1 MTTANLPTTTPAPLP
16 KALVNIEGMRCA
28 GCVAAVEKH
37 LLATP
42 GVVSASVNL
51 LTAMAVVE
59 HQPELAPIDIIQ
71 RLADKGFSSRLRD
84 LQEVVIPSQS
94 EASQPVN
101 QLIIALV
108 LLALSIAGHIGQAT
122 TLPHHQHGNTLA
134 SVWWHLS
141 LATVSLLGPG
151 RFILVDGWQSLRNGH
166 PNMNS
171 LVGMGVST
179 AYFTSVLALIFPQLM
194 WECFFDEPVMLVG
207 AMLLGRSLEA
217 YARKSAAKDFDRL
230 LALQPPT
237 AHLLVGD
244 QLIEV
249 PVSQLQVGDWI
260 KVLPGETVPAD
271 GHIRQGSSGIDESLL
286 TGESQPVSRQVGD
299 AVTAGTN
306 NHTAALDITVDRVGT
321 ETLLSRMVE
330 VITNAQARKVP
341 LQQLADSVAGY
352 FAYFVMGLAF
362 LTVSGWYL
370 VSHWLAIEMPLIT
383 SLKMGIAVL
392 AIACPCALG
401 LATPTAIL
409 VGTGI
414 GAQRGLLI
422 KGGDVLE
429 KLRTIKTVVFD
440 KTGTLTV
447 GKPKVTQV
455 QLLLPESEVWPLAAM
470 AAAGTNH
477 PVAKAVLAHATSLG
491 YAAEQSIDSETVP
504 GLGTVARS
512 ASGHKVLLGSA
523 LWLQEQGIKV
533 VEEDPHPL
541 TPLLLCF
548 HGRETRPEQSA
559 SLKTEEGD
567 PEHKAKSLVP
577 SPFLEKSWGEGLST
591 YPSLNS
597 GSKELRQDVTLVYVS
612 IDSQLAGVI
621 GLVDPLR
628 ADAVDTVSSL
638 QQQGLEVVLLTGDRP
653 IVAHKIAAELGI
665 TKVFADI
672 RPTQKA
678 EILAEL
684 QKNGAVAMVGDG
696 LNDAPALAVA
706 DVGMAI
712 GDGTGVAIDTAD
724 VVLMAD
730 KLAGVKTAIN
740 LGKATGR
747 KIRQNLF
754 WAVVYNCLGI
764 PVAAG
769 LLYPWHLTL
778 DPAAAGACMAMS
790 SVSVVLNSIG
800 LRWTFH
806 K

>member
-1 MTTANLPTTTPAPLP
+1 MTTVNLLATKPAPLQ

-59 HQPELAPIDIIQ
+59 HQPELAPIDLTQ
-71 RLADKGFSSRLRD
+71 RLTAKGFPSRLRD
-84 LQEVVIPSQS
+84 LQEIAIPQQTDH
-94 EASQPVN
+94 SQPIN
-101 QLIIALV
+101 QLLIALG
-108 LLALSIAGHIGQAT
+108 LLALSIAGHIGQST
-122 TLPHHQHGNTLA
+122 TLPHHQHGNTLS

-141 LATVSLLGPG
+141 IATIALLGPG

-166 PNMNS
+166 PNMHS

-179 AYFTSVLALIFPQLM
+179 AYLTSLLALIFPQLM

-207 AMLLGRSLEA
+207 AMLLGRSLES

-244 QLIEV
+244 QSIEV

-271 GHIRQGSSGIDESLL
+271 GHIRLGTSSIDESLL

-299 AVTAGTN
+299 MVTAGTN
-306 NHTAALDITVDRVGT
+306 NHTAALDITVDRVGA
-321 ETLLSRMVE
+321 ETLLSRMVA
-330 VITNAQARKVP
+330 VVTNAQARKVP
-341 LQQLADSVAGY
+341 LQQIADSVAGY
-352 FAYFVMGLAF
+352 FAYIVMGLAF

-370 VSHWLAIEMPLIT
+370 ASHWLSIDMPLLT

-447 GKPKVTQV
+447 GKPQVTKA
-455 QLLLPESEVWPLAAM
+455 QLLLPESEFWPLAAM

-477 PVAKAVLAHATSLG
+477 PVAKAILAHAISLG
-491 YAAEQSIDSETVP
+491 YLGVQAIDSETVP

-512 ASGHKVLLGSA
+512 ASGRKVLLGSA
-523 LWLQEQGIKV
+523 LWLQEQGIEV
-533 VEEDPHPL
+533 IEDL
-541 TPLLLCF
+541 
-548 HGRETRPEQSA
+548 Q
-559 SLKTEEGD
+559 
-567 PEHKAKSLVP
+567 
-577 SPFLEKSWGEGLST
+577 
-591 YPSLNS
+591 
-597 GSKELRQDVTLVYVS
+597 QDTTLVYVS

-621 GLVDPLR
+621 GFVDPLR

-638 QQQGLEVVLLTGDRP
+638 QRQGLEVVLLTGDRS

-672 RPTQKA
+672 RPTKKA
-678 EILAEL
+678 EIIAEL
-684 QKNGAVAMVGDG
+684 QTNGSVAMVGDG
-696 LNDAPALAVA
+696 LNDAPALAVS

-724 VVLMAD
+724 VVLMID
-730 KLAGVKTAIN
+730 KLAGVKTAID
-740 LGKATGR
+740 LGKATGS

-764 PVAAG
+764 PIAAG
-769 LLYPWHLTL
+769 LLYPWHITL

-790 SVSVVLNSIG
+790 SVSVVLNSIC
-800 LRWTFH
+800 LRWTFR

>member
-1 MTTANLPTTTPAPLP
+1 MTTANLPNTTPATLQ

-59 HQPELAPIDIIQ
+59 HQPELAPIDLTQ
-71 RLADKGFSSRLRD
+71 RLTEKGFPSHLRD
-84 LQEVVIPSQS
+84 LQEVVIPSS
-94 EASQPVN
+94 TTDSQPIN
-101 QLIIALV
+101 QLLIALG
-108 LLALSIAGHIGQAT
+108 LLALSIAGHIGQST

-141 LATVSLLGPG
+141 LATIALLGPG

-166 PNMNS
+166 PNMHS

-179 AYFTSVLALIFPQLM
+179 AYLTSVLALIFPQLM

-217 YARKSAAKDFDRL
+217 YARKSAAKDFDQL

-244 QLIEV
+244 QSIEV

-299 AVTAGTN
+299 VVTAGTN
-306 NHTAALDITVDRVGT
+306 NHTAALDITVDRVGA

-352 FAYFVMGLAF
+352 FAYIVMGLAF
-362 LTVSGWYL
+362 LTISGWY
-370 VSHWLAIEMPLIT
+370 VASHWLAIDMPLLT

-440 KTGTLTV
+440 KTGTLTI
-447 GKPKVTQV
+447 GKPQVTEV
-455 QLLLPESEVWPLAAM
+455 QLFLTASEVWPLAAM

-477 PVAKAVLAHATSLG
+477 PVAKAILAHANSLG
-491 YAAEQSIDSETVP
+491 YSAAQAIDSETVP

-512 ASGHKVLLGSA
+512 VSGQKVLLGSA
-523 LWLQEQGIKV
+523 LWLQEQGIEV
-533 VEEDPHPL
+533 AEEDP
-541 TPLLLCF
+541 
-548 HGRETRPEQSA
+548 Q
-559 SLKTEEGD
+559 
-567 PEHKAKSLVP
+567 
-577 SPFLEKSWGEGLST
+577 
-591 YPSLNS
+591 
-597 GSKELRQDVTLVYVS
+597 QDMTLVYVS

-628 ADAVDTVSSL
+628 ADAADTVSSL
-638 QQQGLEVVLLTGDRP
+638 QQEGLEVVLLTGDRS
-653 IVAHKIAAELGI
+653 IVAHRIAAELGI

-678 EILAEL
+678 EILTEL
-684 QKNGAVAMVGDG
+684 QKNGSVAMVGDG

-724 VVLMAD
+724 VVLMVD
-730 KLAGVKTAIN
+730 KLAGVKTAID

-764 PVAAG
+764 PIAAG
-769 LLYPWHLTL
+769 LLYPWHITL
-778 DPAAAGACMAMS
+778 DPAAAGAFMAMS

-800 LRWTFH
+800 LRWTFR

>member
-1 MTTANLPTTTPAPLP
+1 MTTANLPTATPATLQ

-59 HQPELAPIDIIQ
+59 HQPELALIDLTQ
-71 RLADKGFSSRLRD
+71 HLTGKGFPSRIRD
-84 LQEVVIPSQS
+84 LQEIVIPKQTDD
-94 EASQPVN
+94 SQPTN
-101 QLIIALV
+101 QLLIALG
-108 LLALSIAGHIGQAT
+108 LLVLSIAGHIGQAT

-134 SVWWHLS
+134 SVWWHMS
-141 LATVSLLGPG
+141 LATIALLGPG

-166 PNMNS
+166 PNMHS

-179 AYFTSVLALIFPQLM
+179 AYLTSMLALIFPQLM

-207 AMLLGRSLEA
+207 AMLLGRSLES

-230 LALQPPT
+230 LALQPAT
-237 AHLLVGD
+237 AHLLVGEK
-244 QLIEV
+244 LIEV
-249 PVSQLQVGDWI
+249 PVSQLQIGDWI
-260 KVLPGETVPAD
+260 KVLPGEIVPAD
-271 GHIRQGSSGIDESLL
+271 GHIRQGTSNIDESLL

-299 AVTAGTN
+299 PVTAGTS
-306 NHTAALDITVDRVGT
+306 NHTAPLDITVDRVGS
-321 ETLLSRMVE
+321 ETLLSRMVA
-330 VITNAQARKVP
+330 VVTDAQARKVP
-341 LQQLADSVAGY
+341 LQQIADSVAGY
-352 FAYFVMGLAF
+352 FAYIVMSLAF

-370 VSHWLAIEMPLIT
+370 ASHWLAMDMPLLT
-383 SLKMGIAVL
+383 NLKMGIAVL

-440 KTGTLTV
+440 KTGTLTI

-455 QLLLPESEVWPLAAM
+455 QLLLPASEVWPLAAM

-477 PVAKAVLAHATSLG
+477 PVAKAVLAYASSLG
-491 YAAEQSIDSETVP
+491 YAAEAAIDSETVP
-504 GLGTVARS
+504 GLGTIARS

-523 LWLQEQGIKV
+523 LWLQEQEIDV
-533 VEEDPHPL
+533 IEDP
-541 TPLLLCF
+541 
-548 HGRETRPEQSA
+548 Q
-559 SLKTEEGD
+559 
-567 PEHKAKSLVP
+567 
-577 SPFLEKSWGEGLST
+577 
-591 YPSLNS
+591 
-597 GSKELRQDVTLVYVS
+597 QDVTLVYVS
-612 IDSQLAGVI
+612 IDSKLAGVI
-621 GLVDPLR
+621 GVVDPLR
-628 ADAVDTVSSL
+628 IDAADTVSSL
-638 QQQGLEVVLLTGDRP
+638 QQQGLEVVLLTGDRS
-653 IVAHKIAAELGI
+653 IVAHQIAAELGI
-665 TKVFADI
+665 TKVFADV

-678 EILAEL
+678 EILTEL
-684 QKNGAVAMVGDG
+684 QKTGSVAMVGDG
-696 LNDAPALAVA
+696 LNDTPALAVA

-724 VVLMAD
+724 VVLMVD
-730 KLAGVKTAIN
+730 KLTGVKTAID

-754 WAVVYNCLGI
+754 WAVIYNCLGI
-764 PVAAG
+764 PIAAG
-769 LLYPWHLTL
+769 LLYPWHITL

-800 LRWTFH
+800 LRWTFRN
-806 K
+806 

>member
-1 MTTANLPTTTPAPLP
+1 MTTANLLTTKPAPLQ
-16 KALVNIEGMRCA
+16 KALVSIEGMRCA

-59 HQPELAPIDIIQ
+59 HQPELAPIDLTQ
-71 RLADKGFSSRLRD
+71 RLTDKGFPSRLRD
-84 LQEVVIPSQS
+84 LQETTVPQQTND
-94 EASQPVN
+94 SQPVT
-101 QLIIALV
+101 QLLIALG
-108 LLALSIAGHIGQAT
+108 LLALSIAGHIGQSAN
-122 TLPHHQHGNTLA
+122 LPHHQHGNTLT

-141 LATVSLLGPG
+141 LATIALLGPG

-166 PNMNS
+166 PNMHS

-179 AYFTSVLALIFPQLM
+179 AYLTSVLALIFPQLM

-244 QLIEV
+244 QSIEV

-299 AVTAGTN
+299 MVTAGTN
-306 NHTAALDITVDRVGT
+306 NHTAALDITVDRVGA
-321 ETLLSRMVE
+321 ETLLSRMVA
-330 VITNAQARKVP
+330 VVTNAQTRKVP
-341 LQQLADSVAGY
+341 LQQIADSVAGY
-352 FAYFVMGLAF
+352 FAYIVMGLAF
-362 LTVSGWYL
+362 LTVSGWY
-370 VSHWLAIEMPLIT
+370 VASHWLSIDMPLLT

-440 KTGTLTV
+440 KTGTLTI
-447 GKPKVTQV
+447 GKPQVTKV
-455 QLLLPESEVWPLAAM
+455 QLLFPDSEVWPLAAM

-477 PVAKAVLAHATSLG
+477 PVAKAILAYATSLG
-491 YAAEQSIDSETVP
+491 YSAAPAIDSETVP

-512 ASGHKVLLGSA
+512 TSGHKVLLGNA
-523 LWLQEQGIKV
+523 LWLQEQGIEV
-533 VEEDPHPL
+533 IEEDPHP
-541 TPLLLCF
+541 P
-548 HGRETRPEQSA
+548 A
-559 SLKTEEGD
+559 
-567 PEHKAKSLVP
+567 P
-577 SPFLEKSWGEGLST
+577 SPTLGEGWGEGLFMYS
-591 YPSLNS
+591 S
-597 GSKELRQDVTLVYVS
+597 LVYVS

-621 GLVDPLR
+621 GLLDPLR
-628 ADAVDTVSSL
+628 ADAADTVSSL
-638 QQQGLEVVLLTGDRP
+638 QQQGLEVVLLTGDRS
-653 IVAHKIAAELGI
+653 IVAHRIAAELGI

-678 EILAEL
+678 EILTEL
-684 QKNGAVAMVGDG
+684 QKTGSVAMVGDG
-696 LNDAPALAVA
+696 LNDTPALAVA

-724 VVLMAD
+724 VVLMVD
-730 KLAGVKTAIN
+730 KLAGVKTAID
-740 LGKATGR
+740 LGQATGR

-764 PVAAG
+764 PIAAG
-769 LLYPWHLTL
+769 LLYPWHITL

-790 SVSVVLNSIG
+790 SVSVVLNSIS
-800 LRWTFH
+800 LRWTFR

>member
-1 MTTANLPTTTPAPLP
+1 MTTANLIDTNAPLQ

-42 GVVSASVNL
+42 GVISASVNL

-59 HQPELAPIDIIQ
+59 HQPELTLIDLTQ
-71 RLADKGFSSRLRD
+71 RLTDKGFPSRLRD
-84 LQEVVIPSQS
+84 LS
-94 EASQPVN
+94 EIVTPQQPDHSQPIN
-101 QLIIALV
+101 QLLIALG
-108 LLALSIAGHIGQAT
+108 LLVLSIAGHLGQSA
-122 TLPHHQHGNTLA
+122 TLPHHQHGNTFA

-141 LATVSLLGPG
+141 LATIALLGPG

-166 PNMNS
+166 PNMHS

-179 AYFTSVLALIFPQLM
+179 AYLTSLLALIFPQLM

-237 AHLLVGD
+237 AHLLVGNRSID
-244 QLIEV
+244 V

-299 AVTAGTN
+299 SVTAGTN
-306 NHTAALDITVDRVGT
+306 NHTSALDITVDRVGA
-321 ETLLSRMVE
+321 ETLLSRMVAMT
-330 VITNAQARKVP
+330 TNAQARKVP
-341 LQQLADSVAGY
+341 LQKIADSVAGY
-352 FAYFVMGLAF
+352 FAFVVIGLAF
-362 LTVSGWYL
+362 LVVSGWY
-370 VSHWLAIEMPLIT
+370 VASQWFAIEMPLLT

-440 KTGTLTV
+440 KTGTLTI
-447 GKPKVTQV
+447 GKPLVTKV
-455 QLLLPESEVWPLAAM
+455 QLFLPASEVWPLAAM

-477 PVAKAVLAHATSLG
+477 PIAQAILAYADSLG
-491 YAAEQSIDSETVP
+491 YQAEQAIDSETVP

-523 LWLQEQGIKV
+523 LWLQEQEIEV
-533 VEEDPHPL
+533 IEDL
-541 TPLLLCF
+541 
-548 HGRETRPEQSA
+548 Q
-559 SLKTEEGD
+559 
-567 PEHKAKSLVP
+567 
-577 SPFLEKSWGEGLST
+577 
-591 YPSLNS
+591 
-597 GSKELRQDVTLVYVS
+597 QDTTLVYIS
-612 IDSQLAGVI
+612 IDSQLAGSI

-628 ADAVDTVSSL
+628 ADAADTVSSL
-638 QQQGLEVVLLTGDRP
+638 QQQGLEVVLLTGDRS

-672 RPTQKA
+672 RPTHKA
-678 EILAEL
+678 EILTEL

-724 VVLMAD
+724 VVLMVA
-730 KLAGVKTAIN
+730 KLAGVQTAID

-754 WAVVYNCLGI
+754 WAIIYNCLGI

-769 LLYPWHLTL
+769 LLYPWHITL

-790 SVSVVLNSIG
+790 SVSVVLNSIS
-800 LRWTFH
+800 LRWSNI
-806 K
+806 

>member
-1 MTTANLPTTTPAPLP
+1 MTTANLPTATPATLQ

-59 HQPELAPIDIIQ
+59 HQPELALIDLTQ
-71 RLADKGFSSRLRD
+71 HLTDKGFPSRIRD
-84 LQEVVIPSQS
+84 LQEIVIPRQ
-94 EASQPVN
+94 ANDSQPTY
-101 QLIIALV
+101 QLLIALG
-108 LLALSIAGHIGQAT
+108 LLVLSITGHIGQAT

-134 SVWWHLS
+134 SVWWHMS
-141 LATVSLLGPG
+141 LATIALLGPG

-166 PNMNS
+166 PNMHS

-179 AYFTSVLALIFPQLM
+179 AYGTSMLALIFPQLM

-207 AMLLGRSLEA
+207 AMLLGRSLES

-237 AHLLVGD
+237 AHLLVGEK
-244 QLIEV
+244 LIEV

-271 GHIRQGSSGIDESLL
+271 GHIRQGTSSIDESLL

-299 AVTAGTN
+299 TVTAGTS
-306 NHTAALDITVDRVGT
+306 NHTAPLDITVDRVGA
-321 ETLLSRMVE
+321 ETLLSRMVA
-330 VITNAQARKVP
+330 VVTDAQARKVP
-341 LQQLADSVAGY
+341 LQQIADSVAGY
-352 FAYFVMGLAF
+352 FAYIVMGLAF
-362 LTVSGWYL
+362 LTVSGWY
-370 VSHWLAIEMPLIT
+370 VTSHWLTINMPLLT

-440 KTGTLTV
+440 KTGTLTI
-447 GKPKVTQV
+447 GKPKVTKV
-455 QLLLPESEVWPLAAM
+455 QLLLPATEVWPLAAM

-477 PVAKAVLAHATSLG
+477 PIARTVLAHAIGLG
-491 YAAEQSIDSETVP
+491 YSVEQSIDSETVP
-504 GLGTVARS
+504 GLGTIARS

-523 LWLQEQGIKV
+523 LWLQEQGIDV
-533 VEEDPHPL
+533 IEDP
-541 TPLLLCF
+541 
-548 HGRETRPEQSA
+548 Q
-559 SLKTEEGD
+559 
-567 PEHKAKSLVP
+567 
-577 SPFLEKSWGEGLST
+577 
-591 YPSLNS
+591 
-597 GSKELRQDVTLVYVS
+597 QDVTLVYIS
-612 IDSQLAGVI
+612 IDSKLAGVI
-621 GLVDPLR
+621 GVVDPLR
-628 ADAVDTVSSL
+628 IDAADTVRSL
-638 QQQGLEVVLLTGDRP
+638 QQQGLEVVLLTGDRS

-678 EILAEL
+678 EILTEL
-684 QKNGAVAMVGDG
+684 QKTGSVAMVGDG

-724 VVLMAD
+724 VVLMVD
-730 KLAGVKTAIN
+730 KLAGVKTAID

-754 WAVVYNCLGI
+754 WAVIYNCLGI
-764 PVAAG
+764 PIAAG
-769 LLYPWHLTL
+769 LLYPWHITL

-800 LRWTFH
+800 LRWTFRN
-806 K
+806 

>member
-1 MTTANLPTTTPAPLP
+1 MTTANLLATKPAPLQ

-59 HQPELAPIDIIQ
+59 YQPELTPIDLTQ
-71 RLADKGFSSRLRD
+71 RLTDKGFPSRLRD
-84 LQEVVIPSQS
+84 LQEIAIPQQS
-94 EASQPVN
+94 DHSQPLN
-101 QLIIALV
+101 QLLIALG
-108 LLALSIAGHIGQAT
+108 LLVLSIAGHIGQPPA
-122 TLPHHQHGNTLA
+122 LPHHQHGNTLA

-141 LATVSLLGPG
+141 LATIALLGPG

-166 PNMNS
+166 PNMHS

-179 AYFTSVLALIFPQLM
+179 AYLTSVLALIFPQLM

-244 QLIEV
+244 QSIEV
-249 PVSQLQVGDWI
+249 PVSQLQIGDWI

-299 AVTAGTN
+299 TVTAGTN
-306 NHTAALDITVDRVGT
+306 NHTAALDITVDRVGA

-330 VITNAQARKVP
+330 VVTNAQARKVP

-352 FAYFVMGLAF
+352 FAYVVMGLAF
-362 LTVSGWYL
+362 LTVSGWY
-370 VSHWLAIEMPLIT
+370 VASHWLSIDMPLLT

-447 GKPKVTQV
+447 GKPLVTKV
-455 QLLLPESEVWPLAAM
+455 QLFLPESEVWPLAAM

-477 PVAKAVLAHATSLG
+477 PVAKAILTHAISLG
-491 YAAEQSIDSETVP
+491 YSAEQSIDSETVP

-523 LWLQEQGIKV
+523 LWLQEQGITV
-533 VEEDPHPL
+533 IEDL
-541 TPLLLCF
+541 
-548 HGRETRPEQSA
+548 Q
-559 SLKTEEGD
+559 
-567 PEHKAKSLVP
+567 
-577 SPFLEKSWGEGLST
+577 
-591 YPSLNS
+591 
-597 GSKELRQDVTLVYVS
+597 QDTTLVYVS
-612 IDSQLAGVI
+612 IDSQLVGVI
-621 GLVDPLR
+621 GLIDPLR
-628 ADAVDTVSSL
+628 ADAANTVSSL
-638 QQQGLEVVLLTGDRP
+638 QQQGLEVVLLTGDRS

-678 EILAEL
+678 EIIAEL
-684 QKNGAVAMVGDG
+684 QKNGLVVMVGDG
-696 LNDAPALAVA
+696 INDAPALAVA

-712 GDGTGVAIDTAD
+712 GEGTGVAIDTAD
-724 VVLMAD
+724 VVLLVD
-730 KLAGVKTAIN
+730 KLAGVETAID
-740 LGKATGR
+740 LGQATGR

-769 LLYPWHLTL
+769 LLYPWHITL
-778 DPAAAGACMAMS
+778 DPAAAGACMAIS
-790 SVSVVLNSIG
+790 SVSVVLNSIS
-800 LRWTFH
+800 LRWTFRDKRLFPH
-806 K
+806 TENT